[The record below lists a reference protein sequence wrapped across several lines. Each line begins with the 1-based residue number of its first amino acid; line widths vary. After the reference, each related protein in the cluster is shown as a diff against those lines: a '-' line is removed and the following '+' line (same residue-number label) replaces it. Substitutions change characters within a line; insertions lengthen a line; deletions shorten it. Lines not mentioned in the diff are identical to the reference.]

1 MVSLSQSIVS
11 KLSSNVVEV
20 MSNKGNPSQSIII
33 GGILIKWVGYLKFT
47 NKKSEKFRI
56 EKFIQ

>member
-1 MVSLSQSIVS
+1 MECVNGQSIGS
-11 KLSSNVVEV
+11 EFSSNVVEV

-47 NKKSEKFRI
+47 NKKSEF
-56 EKFIQ
+56 